1 MLSTA
6 CRHDPHRHD
15 PQPIARH
22 NGGLASRDRLVSA
35 FSQSYTVVC
44 GNGCQ
49 KQANQGAKGVGT
61 IHLISDSTGETV
73 NAMAEACLAQF
84 QNNPPPIRVW
94 RLVRT
99 PERASQV
106 MEQVAVATAQDPNSL
121 IVYSIVIPEVQT
133 VIEVQAAMANIPTHH
148 ALSPLSDFLGR
159 HLNLAPRHPTAG
171 KQHALTEAYFMRV
184 AAIEFALKHDDG
196 MAPDTLHQADVVLVG
211 VSRCAKTPTSLY
223 LANQGVKAGNVPIV
237 PGLPLP
243 SILMDNKDLLVVALT
258 QDANNLLTI
267 RRKRL
272 AFLGGVEQDSS
283 SYVDPVMVRQEVT
296 AAIQLYRQQGWP
308 IIDSAQKSVEEVA
321 AEVQEILASRPPR
334 QAPKPSAPHSSHVP
348 HASHPATTGVKP

>member
-1 MLSTA
+1 
-6 CRHDPHRHD
+6 
-15 PQPIARH
+15 
-22 NGGLASRDRLVSA
+22 
-35 FSQSYTVVC
+35 
-44 GNGCQ
+44 
-49 KQANQGAKGVGT
+49 
-61 IHLISDSTGETV
+61 
-73 NAMAEACLAQF
+73 
-84 QNNPPPIRVW
+84 
-94 RLVRT
+94 
-99 PERASQV
+99 
-106 MEQVAVATAQDPNSL
+106 
-121 IVYSIVIPEVQT
+121 
-133 VIEVQAAMANIPTHH
+133 
-148 ALSPLSDFLGR
+148 
-159 HLNLAPRHPTAG
+159 
-171 KQHALTEAYFMRV
+171 MRV

-243 SILMDNKDLLVVALT
+243 PVLMDNKDLLVVALT

-272 AFLGGVEQDSS
+272 AFLGGVEQDGS
-283 SYVDPVMVRQEVT
+283 SYVDPVLVREEV
-296 AAIQLYRQQGWP
+296 AVAIQLYRQQGWP

-321 AEVQEILASRPPR
+321 AEVQEILASRLPF

>member
-1 MLSTA
+1 M
-6 CRHDPHRHD
+6 
-15 PQPIARH
+15 
-22 NGGLASRDRLVSA
+22 
-35 FSQSYTVVC
+35 
-44 GNGCQ
+44 
-49 KQANQGAKGVGT
+49 GT

-84 QNNPPPIRVW
+84 QNHAPTIRLW

-106 MEQVAVATAQDPNSL
+106 MAQVALAAAQEPGSL

-133 VIEVQAAMANIPTHH
+133 VIEVQAAMTNIPTHH

-159 HLNLAPRHPTAG
+159 HLNLEARHPTAG
-171 KQHALTEAYFMRV
+171 KQHALTEAYFKRV

-243 SILMDNKDLLVVALT
+243 PVLLYNKELVVVALT

-272 AFLGGVEQDSS
+272 SFLGGGDQDGS
-283 SYVDPVMVRQEVT
+283 SYVDPVLVREEVT

-321 AEVQEILASRPPR
+321 AEVQEILASHP
-334 QAPKPSAPHSSHVP
+334 P
-348 HASHPATTGVKP
+348 HASQHSSPPSGTSAGTPAGTPAGNPAGTQGGVS